1 MRNDGARTHVLPN
14 DMAAEDAEFL
24 EAMLRRHTEPS
35 MLLMKKTV
43 LWSVLKLLM
52 TKARYDLFDAGF
64 DTFLS
69 IIEDMF
75 PKENK
80 VPANTYYAKKLT
92 NP

>member
-1 MRNDGARTHVLPN
+1 
-14 DMAAEDAEFL
+14 
-24 EAMLRRHTEPS
+24 
-35 MLLMKKTV
+35 
-43 LWSVLKLLM
+43 M